1 MVVMNRTC
9 RWWMAPTLFA
19 AGCSGGFNPIAV
31 LKPDSS
37 PTQVAQLQQQNA
49 VQQNQQLQAKL
60 DSLNANDEQLHK
72 ILAESQQQTKLA
84 KVQNEALT
92 EQLRSMAA
100 QNQRLRSDGGQQ
112 RPKSDN
118 LLASA
123 RRQSKSTSGANDGP
137 GDDLPSIHVT
147 GVNVRRDR
155 ELIRFDVS
163 AARLFHG
170 NEAQLTSE
178 GGKLVEAV
186 ANLID
191 RRYPGRRIG
200 VEGHTDAEPLRDG
213 NFRGGNWANHHQ
225 LTLARANAVF
235 NYLVRYTRL
244 RTGQLSIS
252 GYGATQPFASN
263 ALPAGRERNRRI
275 ELTVYPGQMG
285 DD

>member
-1 MVVMNRTC
+1 MMNRTG
-9 RWWMAPTLFA
+9 RWWIAPTLLA

-31 LKPDSS
+31 LKPESG
-37 PTQVAQLQQQNA
+37 PTQVARRQQRHA

-60 DSLNANDEQLHK
+60 DRLNANDEQLHQL
-72 ILAESQQQTKLA
+72 LAESQQQAKLA
-84 KVQNEALT
+84 KVQYEVLT
-92 EQLRSMAA
+92 EQLRSIAA
-100 QNQRLRSDGGQQ
+100 QNQRLRTGGGPR
-112 RPKSDN
+112 RPKSDH

-123 RRQSKSTSGANDGP
+123 RRQSRSTHDGGDP
-137 GDDLPSIHVT
+137 GDDLPSIRIA
-147 GVNVRRDR
+147 GVHVRRDG

-170 NEAQLTSE
+170 NEAQLTSA

-186 ANLID
+186 ANEID

-200 VEGHTDAEPLRDG
+200 VEGHTDAEPLR
-213 NFRGGNWANHHQ
+213 GGNWANHHQ
-225 LTLARANAVF
+225 LSLARANAVF

-244 RTGQLSIS
+244 RTGQMSVS

-275 ELTVYPGQMG
+275 ELTVYPGQIG